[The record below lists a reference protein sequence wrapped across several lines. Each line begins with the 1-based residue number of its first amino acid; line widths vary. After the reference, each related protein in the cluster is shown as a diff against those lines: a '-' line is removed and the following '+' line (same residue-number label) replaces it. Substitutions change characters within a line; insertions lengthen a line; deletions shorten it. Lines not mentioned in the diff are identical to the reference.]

1 MPVRLDHITPKQ
13 FASNDQIAVT
23 VKMTRTESLRHK
35 RHLNNRLSH
44 TRFAEARRMARLGT
58 RIS

>member
-23 VKMTRTESLRHK
+23 VKTTRTESLRHE
-35 RHLNNRLSH
+35 RHLNRPSH
-44 TRFAEARRMARLGT
+44 TRFAEARRMARFGT

>member
-1 MPVRLDHITPKQ
+1 ITPKQ

-35 RHLNNRLSH
+35 RTELSH
-44 TRFAEARRMARLGT
+44 TRFAEARRKARLGT

>member
-13 FASNDQIAVT
+13 FESNDQIAVT

-35 RHLNNRLSH
+35 RTELSH
-44 TRFAEARRMARLGT
+44 TRFAEARRKARLGT